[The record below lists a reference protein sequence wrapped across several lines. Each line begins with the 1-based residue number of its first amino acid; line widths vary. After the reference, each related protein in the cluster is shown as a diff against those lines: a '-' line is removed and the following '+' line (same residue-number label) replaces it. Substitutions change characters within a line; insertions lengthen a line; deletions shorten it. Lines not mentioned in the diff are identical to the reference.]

1 VPRSR
6 LSPTS
11 LAVLGLLALRPWS
24 AYQLTQQIHRS
35 LRYMHPASERNL
47 YAEPKRLAA
56 AGLVQIRQ
64 ETAGRRSRTVYEI
77 TPAGRDTLRRQM
89 ATPTRPPQL
98 EFDAMQRLVFADQ
111 GSKQDLL
118 ATLDATSRQIDQ
130 LLHDVMLQLRGYQA
144 DGGPFPERLHLIM
157 LFSRFYVDYL
167 FLLRRWT
174 VLAGREVA
182 SWPTT
187 KNLGLTDGTRQ
198 ILEEL
203 LQQGGQLSGDP
214 QHVHAGR
221 GTSESPARQAP
232 EANGDGQPAGMSS
245 AATLLPGIERLRL
258 QALAGADTVAAAP
271 LHADDYWLI
280 TLDGSEM
287 TKDDYLGAI
296 ASGQLRYQ
304 VFEPVSEMAV
314 LGDGT
319 AAVLRYRVR
328 ISFDDGPGRTCWHTD
343 CYQFRDGSWQV
354 VWSQATEITSGTADS
369 GRSVPSSERSG

>member
-1 VPRSR
+1 VSRSR

-167 FLLRRWT
+167 FLMRRWT

-203 LQQGGQLSGDP
+203 LQQVGQLSGDP
-214 QHVHAGR
+214 EHVHAGR
-221 GTSESPARQAP
+221 RTSESPAQQAA
-232 EANGDGQPAGMSS
+232 EADGEGLPVGMSF

-258 QALAGADTVAAAP
+258 QALTGGDTVAAAP

-280 TLDGSEM
+280 TPNGSEM

-319 AAVLRYRVR
+319 VAVLRYRVC

-343 CYQFRDGSWQV
+343 CYRFRDGRWQV
-354 VWSQATEITSGTADS
+354 VWSQATEITSGMADS